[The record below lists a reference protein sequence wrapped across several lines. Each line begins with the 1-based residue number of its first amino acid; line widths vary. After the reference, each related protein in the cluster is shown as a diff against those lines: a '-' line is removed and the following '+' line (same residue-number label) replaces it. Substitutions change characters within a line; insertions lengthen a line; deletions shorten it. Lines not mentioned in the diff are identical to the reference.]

1 MSLLP
6 SQRNYRFR
14 NWAGNQQSI
23 ASHFYQPETEE
34 QLIDIVKSHAKVRM
48 VGTGHSWS
56 ALCHSDEAMINLD
69 RYNKVIALDKEKKQL
84 TIQAGIK
91 LWQINEYLD
100 AEGMALIN
108 LGSIAK
114 QSVAGAISTATHGSG
129 IGYQVLASQVQRFTL
144 IRADGVKVILDKD
157 TDKETFD
164 LAIISLGSLGV
175 VSELTLNICEAFRLH
190 DITSSM
196 DFDEMLVKLDDLVQT
211 TDHFKMWW
219 FPHVSKIVLYHYQ
232 RTKDAA
238 NDSRFRQW
246 LMDEVLSVVVYRA
259 LVFIGNIFPGLRP
272 FFNSLLIL
280 SFNKPLDRIEKSY
293 KVFNVADPPIHRE
306 AEWAFDIKDAKE
318 VLTAYRKMIDE
329 SDHKI
334 NFIQEIRFV
343 KGDDYALSPSYQ
355 RDSIWIGCYLIG
367 DKGWPQLL
375 GDFEK
380 LAQKYK
386 GRPHWGKEYN
396 MDRNYIRSQYPRLDD
411 FNKLRLDLDPS
422 GKFSNPMIARLF
434 E

>member
-1 MSLLP
+1 
-6 SQRNYRFR
+6 
-14 NWAGNQQSI
+14 
-23 ASHFYQPETEE
+23 
-34 QLIDIVKSHAKVRM
+34 
-48 VGTGHSWS
+48 
-56 ALCHSDEAMINLD
+56 
-69 RYNKVIALDKEKKQL
+69 
-84 TIQAGIK
+84 
-91 LWQINEYLD
+91 
-100 AEGMALIN
+100 
-108 LGSIAK
+108 
-114 QSVAGAISTATHGSG
+114 
-129 IGYQVLASQVQRFTL
+129 
-144 IRADGVKVILDKD
+144 
-157 TDKETFD
+157 
-164 LAIISLGSLGV
+164 
-175 VSELTLNICEAFRLH
+175 
-190 DITSSM
+190 
-196 DFDEMLVKLDDLVQT
+196 
-211 TDHFKMWW
+211 MWW
-219 FPHVSKIVLYHYQ
+219 FPHVSRIVLYRYQ
-232 RTKDAA
+232 RTREAV

-343 KGDDYALSPSYQ
+343 KGDDYALSPSYH

-380 LAQKYK
+380 LAQKYN

-396 MDRNYIRSQYPRLDD
+396 IDQNYIRSQYPRLDD
-411 FNKLRLDLDPS
+411 FYKLRLDLDPA

>member
-1 MSLLP
+1 MALLT

-14 NWAGNQQSI
+14 TWAGNQQSV

-34 QLIDIVKSHAKVRM
+34 QLIDIVKSHAKIRM

-56 ALCHSDEAMINLD
+56 ALCHSDGAMINLD
-69 RYNKVIALDKEKKQL
+69 KYNKIISLDKEKKQL

-100 AEGMALIN
+100 TQGMALIN

-129 IGYQVLASQVQRFTL
+129 IGYQILASQVQRFTL
-144 IRADGVKVILDKD
+144 IRADGEKIMLDKD

-190 DITSSM
+190 DHTSSM
-196 DFDEMLVKLDDLVQT
+196 DFDEMLGKLDELVQT

-219 FPHVSKIVLYHYQ
+219 FPHVSRIVLYRYQ
-232 RTKDAA
+232 RTREAV

-343 KGDDYALSPSYQ
+343 KGDDYALSPSYH

-380 LAQKYK
+380 LAQKYN

-396 MDRNYIRSQYPRLDD
+396 IDQNYIRSQYPRLDD
-411 FNKLRLDLDPS
+411 FYKLRLDLDPA